1 MADITVSSAVDTFLQ
16 SADQAAMMSNLLA
29 RVDFQGSWTQQ
40 TYTDQQMVTAG
51 QNGSIL
57 AVANTNTTDS
67 PVPLPISDS
76 DFLVADSPSFTN
88 LTAQPYIYTGIRVRN
103 YTGVYEISEIRV
115 WIPDVSSDA
124 MYRLVI
130 LNNSDNSIEILD
142 GFNGDHV
149 TAVGWHTIPKYKTLL
164 EGGDYTFY
172 LISSKKS
179 GTTSFNHNWNRL
191 AISNNDVDPTSTNL
205 TNNGLQSKLRISNND
220 ATSTDRAS
228 DLALIVPG
236 SVVRVADS
244 TDATSYYE
252 YEVVRSTAQT
262 GWYDYDVVLLSTGSG
277 GAPPA
282 STVTVTATNRTAVAM
297 GYVKITNHFVS
308 SSVYEGYL
316 KVGTGGDA
324 FDDHVYNLDL
334 KVQKYEKSAD
344 WDILPG
350 SSGFGITDQNS
361 SALTDSG
368 WAVYYDSTYTSG
380 SPLAVNNAKVQ
391 LTNDGAGSSTNTD
404 YLPTSMQN
412 LWASDKVVAQKLGDV
427 YDILIEFKADP
438 STANDSG
445 DLIID
450 VGNGS
455 PIVIVDRLINLSKAG
470 VNNVSIAFPVWV
482 LQDFVDNGAK
492 IYFDT
497 SLTGSS
503 IDVYD
508 FIIFIAR
515 R

>member
-76 DFLVADSPSFTN
+76 DFLVSDSPSFTN

-142 GFNGDHV
+142 GFNGDYV

-191 AISNNDVDPTSTNL
+191 AISNNDVDPTSTKL

-228 DLALIVPG
+228 DLALVVPG

-244 TDATSYYE
+244 TNATSYYE

-282 STVTVTATNRTAVAM
+282 STATVTATNRSAVAM
-297 GYVKITNHFVS
+297 GYVKITDHFVS

-316 KVGTGGDA
+316 KIGTGGDS

-334 KVQKYEKSAD
+334 KIQKYQKSAD

-404 YLPTSMQN
+404 HLPTSMQN
-412 LWASDKVVAQKLGDV
+412 LWASDKVIAQKLGNV

-438 STANDSG
+438 GSPSDSG

-455 PIVIVDRLINLSKAG
+455 PVVIVDRLISLSRSG
-470 VNNVSIAFPVWV
+470 VNNVSIGFPVWV

-497 SLTGSS
+497 SATGDS
-503 IDVYD
+503 INVYD